1 MWPRDVLATQY
12 RQKPVNISC
21 EEDMTL
27 QLLLLHLEGFVQ
39 MLGLL
44 GITDTHVTFVDD
56 LLFPK
61 DHILQSAV
69 FGAEILLNFLGCYR
83 CMATLLFFS

>member
-21 EEDMTL
+21 EADMTL
-27 QLLLLHLEGFVQ
+27 QLLQVHQEAFVQ
-39 MLGLL
+39 LL
-44 GITDTHVTFVDD
+44 GVLGIKDTHVTFVDD
-56 LLFPK
+56 LLFPE
-61 DHILQSAV
+61 DHILQSAIL
-69 FGAEILLNFLGCYR
+69 GAEMSFLGCCR